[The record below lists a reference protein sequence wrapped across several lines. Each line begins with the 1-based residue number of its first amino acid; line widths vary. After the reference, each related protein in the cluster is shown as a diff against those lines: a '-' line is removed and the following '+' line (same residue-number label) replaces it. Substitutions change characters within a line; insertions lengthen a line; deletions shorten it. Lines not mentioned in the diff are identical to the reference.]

1 MAKRVDV
8 VEEEKEPTA
17 DEVTIDSRCPLTP
30 SLDND
35 LRIIVKN
42 NGLTKCEQVEKVLG
56 EWTEYKKLESECI
69 AQANAGVAQDDRC
82 KGIKSSK

>member
-1 MAKRVDV
+1 
-8 VEEEKEPTA
+8 
-17 DEVTIDSRCPLTP
+17 
-30 SLDND
+30 
-35 LRIIVKN
+35 
-42 NGLTKCEQVEKVLG
+42 VEKVLG